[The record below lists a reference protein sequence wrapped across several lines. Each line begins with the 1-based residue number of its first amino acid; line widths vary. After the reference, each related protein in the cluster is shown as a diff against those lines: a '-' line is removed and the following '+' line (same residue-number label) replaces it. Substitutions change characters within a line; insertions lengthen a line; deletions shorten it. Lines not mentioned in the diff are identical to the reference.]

1 MHPKK
6 TVDTFFLRTAHTHTQ
21 KLPAI
26 FLKKCADNFFL
37 NWSQKIANRLQK
49 TEKCLQKIEK
59 CLKKTYFLPQRRT
72 IKHLSN
78 YYPWNLIRVKN
89 Q

>member
-1 MHPKK
+1 MHTNK
-6 TVDTFFLRTAHTHTQ
+6 TVDTFFLRTAYTQ
-21 KLPAI
+21 NKTVNN

-37 NWSQKIANRLQK
+37 NWSQKIAKR
-49 TEKCLQKIEK
+49 LQKIEK
-59 CLKKTYFLPQRRT
+59 CLKKPYFLPQRCT

-78 YYPWNLIRVKN
+78 YYPWSLIRVKN